1 MVDNPIPPNGVVD
14 NADRSRFELVEQ
26 GLTAFADYRLHG
38 DRLVIPHVEAP
49 VALRGTG
56 AAGRLMT
63 GVLEIARER
72 GLKVVPSCPYA
83 AAFIRRNPQYQDLVA
98 T

>member
-1 MVDNPIPPNGVVD
+1 MSQPVIDNP
-14 NADRSRFELVEQ
+14 ARSRFELTEQ
-26 GLTAFADYRLHG
+26 GLTAFADYRRDG

-49 VALRGTG
+49 IPLRGTG

-63 GVLEIARER
+63 GVLELVRAQ

-83 AAFIRRNPQYQDLVA
+83 RIFIQRHPEFQDLLA
-98 T
+98 

>member
-1 MVDNPIPPNGVVD
+1 MSQDVVD
-14 NADRSRFELVEQ
+14 NAARNRFELTEQ
-26 GLTAFADYRLHG
+26 GLVAFADYRLHG

-63 GVLEIARER
+63 GLLDQARAR
-72 GLKVVPSCPYA
+72 GLKVVPVCPYA
-83 AAFIRRNPQYQDLVA
+83 AAFIRRHAEYQDLLA
-98 T
+98 